1 MDDFFTWLAAQARR
15 ISGKSDLGKALAYM
29 LTRQDGF
36 RLFLDDGH
44 VDIDSNLV
52 ENAIRRPAMN
62 HDEGKRNCARFA
74 SLIGTCK
81 MNGVEPYAY
90 LCDLFTRLANGHLA
104 KDIDALGLCR
114 SHHLTMST
122 SDTIR

>member
-1 MDDFFTWLAAQARR
+1 
-15 ISGKSDLGKALAYM
+15 SDLGKALAYM

-36 RLFLDDGH
+36 RLYLDDGH
-44 VDIDSNLV
+44 LDIDSNLV

-62 HDEGKRNCARFA
+62 RRNALFAGHDEGGRNWARFA

-90 LCDLFTRLANGHLA
+90 LCNLFTRLANGHLA
-104 KDIDALGLCR
+104 KDIDALMPWAYAAR
-114 SHHLTMST
+114 IQASQ
-122 SDTIR
+122 